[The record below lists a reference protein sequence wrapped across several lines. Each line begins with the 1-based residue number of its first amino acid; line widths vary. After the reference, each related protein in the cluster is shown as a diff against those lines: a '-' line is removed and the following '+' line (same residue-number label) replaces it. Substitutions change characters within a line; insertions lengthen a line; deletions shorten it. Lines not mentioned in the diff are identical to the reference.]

1 MAVEQAFEGKK
12 RDNMKKRF
20 CFFIFNGLW
29 LTAALSHPLVVR
41 AANEAVKGASN
52 TMEVLCLTEQPA
64 IIMGE
69 SARLR
74 AWASTPDGK
83 PIEEPI
89 KFDWRVTEGLIQGT
103 GADVRWDLS
112 AIKIESNE
120 LHKKLVATVNA
131 SGLGLGEVRCSVEVF
146 IGRRSV
152 EVFIGTREVANPESG
167 SSDNR
172 SGLISARLYLRPG
185 ETEELG
191 YGLYSYLLF
200 SAPPK
205 NKEEET
211 RYLKTIESL
220 LALGDIE
227 EFLKRHVRPSQLNA
241 TFIPVTKV
249 PEPGKSYAESAVKV
263 LSVYDYYTAKIL
275 LNQLDKTYQRG
286 PYLIS
291 VLKPLSGTATPMHL
305 FQNLTGV
312 APDLARNWIEFFT
325 YRAAQERS
333 WKEESLRRFGLTMR
347 NLIAVGGKV
356 TPDVLSGLEKMIQ
369 FKRGS

>member
-1 MAVEQAFEGKK
+1 
-12 RDNMKKRF
+12 MKKRF

-29 LTAALSHPLVVR
+29 LAAALSKPLIVS
-41 AANEAVKGASN
+41 AADDAVKDAAN

-83 PIEEPI
+83 RIEQPI
-89 KFDWRVTEGLIQGT
+89 KFEWQVPEGFIQGE

-112 AIKIESNE
+112 AVKIESNE
-120 LHKKLVATVNA
+120 WHKKLVATVNVTGP
-131 SGLGLGEVRCSVEVF
+131 SLGEVRCPVEVF
-146 IGRRSV
+146 IGKREEV
-152 EVFIGTREVANPESG
+152 ERERDP
-167 SSDNR
+167 SDDR
-172 SGLISARLYLRPG
+172 SGRISARIYLQPSD
-185 ETEELG
+185 TEELG

-227 EFLKRHVRPSQLNA
+227 EFLKRHVRRSQLNA

-249 PEPGKSYAESAVKV
+249 PESGKSSAESAVKV
-263 LSVYDYYTAKIL
+263 LSVYDYYAAQIL
-275 LNQLDKTYQRG
+275 LNKLDKTYQRG

-291 VLKPLSGTATPMHL
+291 VLKPLSGTAAPVHL
-305 FQNLTGV
+305 FQDLTGV
-312 APDLARNWIEFFT
+312 VPDLAWNCIEFFT

-333 WKEESLRRFGLTMR
+333 WKEESLRHFGLTLR

-369 FKRGS
+369 FKRGAKL

>member
-1 MAVEQAFEGKK
+1 
-12 RDNMKKRF
+12 MKKCF
-20 CFFIFNGLW
+20 CFFFLNGLW
-29 LTAALSHPLVVR
+29 LAAALSQPLVVS
-41 AANEAVKGASN
+41 AADDAVKDAAKA
-52 TMEVLCLTEQPA
+52 MEVLCLTEQPA

-74 AWASTPDGK
+74 AWASTADGK
-83 PIEEPI
+83 PIKQPI
-89 KFDWRVTEGLIQGT
+89 KFEWQVPEGFIQGK

-112 AIKIESNE
+112 AVKIELNE
-120 LHKKLVATVNA
+120 SHKKLVATVKA
-131 SGLGLGEVRCSVEVF
+131 TAPSLGEVRCPVEVF
-146 IGRRSV
+146 IGK
-152 EVFIGTREVANPESG
+152 REVAKPEPG
-167 SSDNR
+167 SSDDR
-172 SGLISARLYLRPG
+172 SGLISARLYLQPG
-185 ETEELG
+185 ETEESG

-220 LALGDIE
+220 VTLGDIE

-249 PEPGKSYAESAVKV
+249 PEPGKSHAESAVKV
-263 LSVYDYYTAKIL
+263 LSAYDYTAAQIL
-275 LNQLDKTYQRG
+275 LNKLDKIYQRG

-291 VLKPLSGTATPMHL
+291 VLKPLSGTAAPVHL
-305 FQNLTGV
+305 FQDLTGV
-312 APDLARNWIEFFT
+312 VPDLAWNWIEFFT

-333 WKEESLRRFGLTMR
+333 WKEESLKRFGLTMR

-369 FKRGS
+369 FKRSG